1 MNFTRSFF
9 ASVLGTLTAFGLL
22 FVILLLIISATASIF
37 NASTGVRTLSDNS
50 ILNLDLNLP
59 IVERPPVFDE
69 IQSLLGLEEEVLGLP
84 NILSAIKIAAENPKI
99 QGIRLRSDFI
109 SSGWAQTH
117 SIRKALKDFK
127 SKDKFIYAYG
137 DVFTQKGYFLSS
149 VADSIFLNPVGAL
162 EFKGLASEVLYY
174 KDFQDKYGFKME
186 VVRHGKYKSAVEPF
200 LENEM
205 SAENK
210 FQIHTLLNDIW
221 STLREEISISRDLL
235 PETLDAIVSSN
246 KIAISQDAVSS
257 KLIDGLAYEDVFDEK
272 IKTRLGLDIDEKL
285 KKVSINSVNS
295 TKESY
300 DASIKDRIAVVF
312 AKGPILYGEG
322 SESIIAQGI
331 FVKTLEELSKDDWI
345 KAVVLRVDSPGG
357 SALTSELIWRTIEK
371 LKKSK
376 PVIVSMGNVAA
387 SGGYYIAAGADHI
400 FADPLS
406 ITGSI
411 GVFATLPN
419 VKGFLD
425 DIGIQAQSVETH
437 PNALGY
443 SPFQTLNK
451 SYEQQMISGIENIYD
466 IFKERVIKG
475 RELSPEAVEN
485 LAQGRVWSGKQALKL
500 GLIDDLGDLQDAITL
515 AANDLDIEDY
525 NVIEYPKFEDNLEN
539 MLKGITPSLELRN
552 PLKNLMPEQMML
564 ILESNQSRGPSPYIQ
579 TLLPFELR
587 IH

>member
-37 NASTGVRTLSDNS
+37 NASTGIRTLSENS

-69 IQSLLGLEEEVLGLP
+69 IQSILGLEEEVLGLP

-137 DVFTQKGYFLSS
+137 DVFTQKGYFLAS

-235 PETLDAIVSSN
+235 PETLDGIVSSN
-246 KIAISQDAVSS
+246 KIAISEDAVSS

-331 FVKTLEELSKDDWI
+331 FVETLEELSKDDWI

-466 IFKERVIKG
+466 IFKERVIQG

-552 PLKNLMPEQMML
+552 PLKNLMPEQLML
-564 ILESNQSRGPSPYIQ
+564 ILESNQFRGPSPYIQ

>member
-37 NASTGVRTLSDNS
+37 NASTEVRTLSDNS

-117 SIRKALKDFK
+117 SIRKALKYFK

-137 DVFTQKGYFLSS
+137 DVFTQKGYFLAS

-246 KIAISQDAVSS
+246 KITISQDAVSS

-285 KKVSINSVNS
+285 KEVSINSVNS

-322 SESIIAQGI
+322 SESVIAQGI
-331 FVKTLEELSKDDWI
+331 FVETLEELSKDDWI

-466 IFKERVIKG
+466 IFKERVIQG

-539 MLKGITPSLELRN
+539 MLKGITPSLKVIN
-552 PLKNLMPEQMML
+552 PLKNLVPEQMML
-564 ILESNQSRGPSPYIQ
+564 ILESNQSRGPLPYIQ

>member
-9 ASVLGTLTAFGLL
+9 ASVLGTFTAFGLL

-84 NILSAIKIAAENPKI
+84 NILSAIRIAAENPKI

-137 DVFTQKGYFLSS
+137 DVFTQKGYFLAS

-246 KIAISQDAVSS
+246 KIAISQDAVAS

-300 DASIKDRIAVVF
+300 DASIKDRIAVVY

-331 FVKTLEELSKDDWI
+331 FVETLEELSKDDWI

-466 IFKERVIKG
+466 IFKERVIQG

-500 GLIDDLGDLQDAITL
+500 GLIDDLGDLQDAIKL

-552 PLKNLMPEQMML
+552 PLKNLMPEQMIL

>member
-1 MNFTRSFF
+1 MNFTRNFF

-69 IQSLLGLEEEVLGLP
+69 IQSLLGLEKEVLGLP

-137 DVFTQKGYFLSS
+137 DVFTQKGYFLAS

-221 STLREEISISRDLL
+221 STLKEEISISRDLL

-246 KIAISQDAVSS
+246 KIAISEDAVSS

-285 KKVSINSVNS
+285 KKVSINRVNS

-387 SGGYYIAAGADHI
+387 SGGYYIAAGANHI

-466 IFKERVIKG
+466 IFKERVIQG

-552 PLKNLMPEQMML
+552 PLKDLMPEQMML
-564 ILESNQSRGPSPYIQ
+564 ILESNQSRGTSPYIQ

>member
-117 SIRKALKDFK
+117 SIRKALKNFK

-137 DVFTQKGYFLSS
+137 DVFTQKGYFLAS

-210 FQIHTLLNDIW
+210 FQIHTLLSDIW

-466 IFKERVIKG
+466 IFKERVIQG

>member
-137 DVFTQKGYFLSS
+137 DVFTQKGYFLAS

-210 FQIHTLLNDIW
+210 FQIHTLLSDIW

-331 FVKTLEELSKDDWI
+331 FVETLEELSKDDWI

-466 IFKERVIKG
+466 IFKERVIQG

-539 MLKGITPSLELRN
+539 MLKGITPSLEVRN
-552 PLKNLMPEQMML
+552 PLKNLMPDQMML

>member
-69 IQSLLGLEEEVLGLP
+69 IQSILGLEEEVLGLP

-137 DVFTQKGYFLSS
+137 DVFTQKGYFLAS

-235 PETLDAIVSSN
+235 PETLDGIVSSN
-246 KIAISQDAVSS
+246 KIAISEDAVSS

-331 FVKTLEELSKDDWI
+331 FVETLEELSKDDWI

-376 PVIVSMGNVAA
+376 PVIVSMGNVAS

-466 IFKERVIKG
+466 IFKERVIQG

-525 NVIEYPKFEDNLEN
+525 NVIEYPKFEENLEN

>member
-69 IQSLLGLEEEVLGLP
+69 IQSILGLEEEVLGLP

-137 DVFTQKGYFLSS
+137 DVFTQKGYFLAS

-235 PETLDAIVSSN
+235 PETLDGIVSSN
-246 KIAISQDAVSS
+246 KIAISEDAVSS

-331 FVKTLEELSKDDWI
+331 FVETLEELSKDDWI

-400 FADPLS
+400 FAYPLS

-466 IFKERVIKG
+466 IFKERVIQG

-500 GLIDDLGDLQDAITL
+500 CLIDDLGDLQDAITL

-539 MLKGITPSLELRN
+539 MLKGITPSLEVIN

>member
-69 IQSLLGLEEEVLGLP
+69 IQSLLGLEKEVLGLP

-137 DVFTQKGYFLSS
+137 DVFTQKGYFLAS

-221 STLREEISISRDLL
+221 STLREEISISRNLL
-235 PETLDAIVSSN
+235 PETLDAIVSN
-246 KIAISQDAVSS
+246 NRIAISQDAVSS

-272 IKTRLGLDIDEKL
+272 IKKRLGLDIDEKL
-285 KKVSINSVNS
+285 KKVSINRVNS

-312 AKGPILYGEG
+312 AKGPILYGDG

-331 FVKTLEELSKDDWI
+331 FVETLEELSKDDWI

-451 SYEQQMISGIENIYD
+451 SYEQKMISGIENIYE
-466 IFKERVIKG
+466 IFKERVIQG

-539 MLKGITPSLELRN
+539 MLKGITPSLEVRN

-564 ILESNQSRGPSPYIQ
+564 ILESNQSRGTSPYIQ

>member
-137 DVFTQKGYFLSS
+137 DVFTQKGYFLAS

-246 KIAISQDAVSS
+246 KIAISQDAVAS

-466 IFKERVIKG
+466 IFKERVIQG

>member
-137 DVFTQKGYFLSS
+137 DVFTQKGYFLAS

-451 SYEQQMISGIENIYD
+451 SYEQLMISGIENIYD
-466 IFKERVIKG
+466 IFKERVIQG

-515 AANDLDIEDY
+515 AANGLDIEDY

-552 PLKNLMPEQMML
+552 PLKNLMPDQMML

>member
-9 ASVLGTLTAFGLL
+9 ASVLGSLTAFGLL
-22 FVILLLIISATASIF
+22 FVILLLIISAAASIF
-37 NASTGVRTLSDNS
+37 NASSGVRTLSDNG

-69 IQSLLGLEEEVLGLP
+69 IQSLLGLEEEILGLP

-109 SSGWAQTH
+109 LSGWAQTH
-117 SIRKALKDFK
+117 SIRNALKDFK
-127 SKDKFIYAYG
+127 SKGKFIYSYG
-137 DVFTQKGYFLSS
+137 DVFTQKGYFLAS

-205 SAENK
+205 SPENK
-210 FQIHTLLNDIW
+210 FQIYTLLNDIW

-235 PETLDAIVSSN
+235 PETLDAIVSKN
-246 KIAISQDAVSS
+246 KIAIPQDAVSS

-285 KKVSINSVNS
+285 NKVSINRVNS
-295 TKESY
+295 TTESY

-331 FVKTLEELSKDDWI
+331 FVETLEELSKDDWI

-371 LKKSK
+371 LKESK

-400 FADPLS
+400 FADPLT

-451 SYEQQMISGIENIYD
+451 SYEKQMISGIENIYD
-466 IFKERVIKG
+466 IFKERVIQG
-475 RELSPEAVEN
+475 RKLSPEAVEN

-564 ILESNQSRGPSPYIQ
+564 ILESNQSRGPLPYIQ

>member
-37 NASTGVRTLSDNS
+37 NASTEVRTLSDNS

-84 NILSAIKIAAENPKI
+84 NILSAIQIAAENPKI

-137 DVFTQKGYFLSS
+137 DVFTQKGYFLAS

-162 EFKGLASEVLYY
+162 EFKGLASEILYY

-331 FVKTLEELSKDDWI
+331 FVETLEELSKDDWI

-466 IFKERVIKG
+466 IFKERVIQG

>member
-1 MNFTRSFF
+1 
-9 ASVLGTLTAFGLL
+9 
-22 FVILLLIISATASIF
+22 
-37 NASTGVRTLSDNS
+37 
-50 ILNLDLNLP
+50 
-59 IVERPPVFDE
+59 
-69 IQSLLGLEEEVLGLP
+69 
-84 NILSAIKIAAENPKI
+84 
-99 QGIRLRSDFI
+99 
-109 SSGWAQTH
+109 
-117 SIRKALKDFK
+117 
-127 SKDKFIYAYG
+127 
-137 DVFTQKGYFLSS
+137 
-149 VADSIFLNPVGAL
+149 
-162 EFKGLASEVLYY
+162 
-174 KDFQDKYGFKME
+174 
-186 VVRHGKYKSAVEPF
+186 
-200 LENEM
+200 
-205 SAENK
+205 
-210 FQIHTLLNDIW
+210 
-221 STLREEISISRDLL
+221 
-235 PETLDAIVSSN
+235 
-246 KIAISQDAVSS
+246 
-257 KLIDGLAYEDVFDEK
+257 LAYEDVFDEK

-331 FVKTLEELSKDDWI
+331 FVETLEELSKDDWI

-466 IFKERVIKG
+466 IFKERVIQG

-539 MLKGITPSLELRN
+539 MLKGITPSLEVIN

>member
-69 IQSLLGLEEEVLGLP
+69 IQSILGLEEEVLGLP

-137 DVFTQKGYFLSS
+137 DVFTQKGYFLAS

-235 PETLDAIVSSN
+235 PETLDGIVSSN
-246 KIAISQDAVSS
+246 KIAISEDAVSS

-331 FVKTLEELSKDDWI
+331 FVETLEELSKDDWI

-466 IFKERVIKG
+466 IFKERVIQG

-539 MLKGITPSLELRN
+539 ILKGITPSLEVIN

>member
-9 ASVLGTLTAFGLL
+9 ASVLGSLTAFGLL
-22 FVILLLIISATASIF
+22 FVILLLIISAAASIF
-37 NASTGVRTLSDNS
+37 NASSGVRTLSDNS

-109 SSGWAQTH
+109 LSGWAQTH
-117 SIRKALKDFK
+117 SIRNALKDFK
-127 SKDKFIYAYG
+127 SKGKFIYSYG
-137 DVFTQKGYFLSS
+137 DVFTQKGYFLAS

-205 SAENK
+205 SPENK
-210 FQIHTLLNDIW
+210 FQIYTLLNDIW

-235 PETLDAIVSSN
+235 PETLDAIVSNN
-246 KIAISQDAVSS
+246 KIAIPQDAVSS

-285 KKVSINSVNS
+285 NKVSINRVNS
-295 TKESY
+295 TTESY

-331 FVKTLEELSKDDWI
+331 FVETLEELSKDDWI

-371 LKKSK
+371 LKESK

-400 FADPLS
+400 FADPLT

-451 SYEQQMISGIENIYD
+451 SYEKQMISGIENIYD
-466 IFKERVIKG
+466 IFKERVIQG

-500 GLIDDLGDLQDAITL
+500 GLIDDLGNLQDAITL
-515 AANDLDIEDY
+515 AAKDLEIEDY
-525 NVIEYPKFEDNLEN
+525 NVIEYPKFEENLEN
-539 MLKGITPSLELRN
+539 MLKGITPSLEVKN

-564 ILESNQSRGPSPYIQ
+564 ILESNQSRGPLPYIQ

>member
-137 DVFTQKGYFLSS
+137 DVFTQKGYFLAS

-162 EFKGLASEVLYY
+162 EFKGLTSEVLYY

-331 FVKTLEELSKDDWI
+331 FVETLEELSKDDWI

-466 IFKERVIKG
+466 IFKERVIQG

>member
-1 MNFTRSFF
+1 
-9 ASVLGTLTAFGLL
+9 
-22 FVILLLIISATASIF
+22 
-37 NASTGVRTLSDNS
+37 
-50 ILNLDLNLP
+50 
-59 IVERPPVFDE
+59 
-69 IQSLLGLEEEVLGLP
+69 LP

-137 DVFTQKGYFLSS
+137 DVFTQKGYFLAS

-246 KIAISQDAVSS
+246 KIAISQDAVAS

-331 FVKTLEELSKDDWI
+331 FVETLEELSKDDWI

-466 IFKERVIKG
+466 IFKERVIQG

>member
-69 IQSLLGLEEEVLGLP
+69 IQSILGLEEEVLGLP

-137 DVFTQKGYFLSS
+137 DVFTQKGYFLAS

-162 EFKGLASEVLYY
+162 EFKGLASDVLYY

-235 PETLDAIVSSN
+235 PETLDGIVSSN
-246 KIAISQDAVSS
+246 KIAISEDAVSS

-331 FVKTLEELSKDDWI
+331 FVETLEELSKDDWI

-425 DIGIQAQSVETH
+425 DIWIQAQSVETH

-466 IFKERVIKG
+466 IFKERVIQG

>member
-137 DVFTQKGYFLSS
+137 DVFTQKGYFLAS

-210 FQIHTLLNDIW
+210 FQIHTLLSDIW

-466 IFKERVIKG
+466 IFKERVIQG

-539 MLKGITPSLELRN
+539 MLKGITPSLEVRN

>member
-69 IQSLLGLEEEVLGLP
+69 IQSLLGLQEEVLGLP

-99 QGIRLRSDFI
+99 QGIRIRSDFI

-137 DVFTQKGYFLSS
+137 DVFTQKGYFLAS

-272 IKTRLGLDIDEKL
+272 IKTRLGLDIDKKL

-331 FVKTLEELSKDDWI
+331 FVETLEELSKDDWI

-466 IFKERVIKG
+466 IFKERVIQG

-552 PLKNLMPEQMML
+552 PLKDLMPEQMML

>member
-69 IQSLLGLEEEVLGLP
+69 IQSILGLEEEVLGLP

-137 DVFTQKGYFLSS
+137 DVFTQKGYFLAS

-210 FQIHTLLNDIW
+210 FQIHTLLNDVW

-331 FVKTLEELSKDDWI
+331 FVETLEELSKDDWI

-466 IFKERVIKG
+466 IFKERVIQG

>member
-37 NASTGVRTLSDNS
+37 NASTGVKTLSDNS

-137 DVFTQKGYFLSS
+137 DVFTQKGYFLAS

-210 FQIHTLLNDIW
+210 FQIHTLLSDIW

-331 FVKTLEELSKDDWI
+331 FVETLEELSKDDWI

-466 IFKERVIKG
+466 IFKERVIQG

-539 MLKGITPSLELRN
+539 MLKGITPSLEVRN

>member
-1 MNFTRSFF
+1 MNFIRSFF
-9 ASVLGTLTAFGLL
+9 ASVLGSLTAFGLF

-37 NASTGVRTLSDNS
+37 NAPTNGRPLSNNS

-59 IVERPPVFDE
+59 IAERTPVFDE
-69 IQSLLGLEEEVLGLP
+69 IQSLLGLEEEVIGLP
-84 NILSAIKIAAENPKI
+84 NILSAIRIARENPKI
-99 QGIRLRSDFI
+99 KGIRLRSDFI

-127 SKDKFIYAYG
+127 SKGKFIYAYG
-137 DVFTQKGYFLSS
+137 DVFTQKGYFLAS
-149 VADSIFLNPVGAL
+149 VADSIFLNPAGAI

-186 VVRHGKYKSAVEPF
+186 VVRHGKYKSAVEPY

-205 SAENK
+205 SPENK
-210 FQIHTLLNDIW
+210 YQISSLLNDIW
-221 STLREEISISRDLL
+221 STLREEISISRDII
-235 PETLDAIVSSN
+235 PEALDEIAANN
-246 KIAISQDAVSS
+246 KISIPQDAVSS
-257 KLIDGLAYEDVFDEK
+257 KLIDGLTYEDVFDKK
-272 IKTRLGLDIDEKL
+272 IKLRLGIDLKEKL
-285 KKVSINSVNS
+285 EKVSVKRVNR
-295 TKESY
+295 TTESY
-300 DASIKDRIAVVF
+300 DTSIKDRIAVVF

-322 SESIIAQGI
+322 SESIIAQGV
-331 FVKTLEELSKDDWI
+331 FVETLEELAKDDWI

-357 SALTSELIWRTIEK
+357 SALASELLWRAIEK
-371 LKKSK
+371 LKESK
-376 PVIVSMGNVAA
+376 PIIVSMGNVAA

-419 VKGFLD
+419 AKGFLD

-443 SPFQTLNK
+443 SPFQTLGK
-451 SYEQQMISGIENIYD
+451 SYEKQMLKGIENIYE
-466 IFKERVIKG
+466 IFKDRVIQG
-475 RELSPEAVEN
+475 RGLSSDAVEN

-500 GLIDDLGDLQDAITL
+500 GLIDSLGGLQDAIAL
-515 AANDLDIEDY
+515 AAENLEMEKY
-525 NVIEYPKFEDNLEN
+525 NVIEYPKFEENLEN
-539 MLKGITPSLELRN
+539 MLKGIAPSIEAEN
-552 PLKNLMPEQMML
+552 PLKNLIPDQML
-564 ILESNQSRGPSPYIQ
+564 LLLETNQSRAPLPYIQ

-587 IH
+587 IR

>member
-9 ASVLGTLTAFGLL
+9 ASVLGTFTAFGLL

-137 DVFTQKGYFLSS
+137 DVFTQKGYFLAS

-331 FVKTLEELSKDDWI
+331 FVETLEELSKDDWI

-466 IFKERVIKG
+466 IFKERVIQG

-515 AANDLDIEDY
+515 AANGLDIEDY

-552 PLKNLMPEQMML
+552 PLKNLMPEQMIL

>member
-137 DVFTQKGYFLSS
+137 DVFTQKGYFLAS

-331 FVKTLEELSKDDWI
+331 FVETLEELSKDDWI

>member
-69 IQSLLGLEEEVLGLP
+69 IQSILGLEEEVLGLP

-137 DVFTQKGYFLSS
+137 DVFTQKGYFLAS

-235 PETLDAIVSSN
+235 PETLDGIVSSN
-246 KIAISQDAVSS
+246 KIAISEDAVSS

-331 FVKTLEELSKDDWI
+331 FVETLEELSKDDWI

-466 IFKERVIKG
+466 IFKERVIQG

-552 PLKNLMPEQMML
+552 PLKNLMPEQLML
-564 ILESNQSRGPSPYIQ
+564 ILESNQFRGPSPYIQ

>member
-137 DVFTQKGYFLSS
+137 DVFTQKGYFLAS

-210 FQIHTLLNDIW
+210 FQIHTLLSDIW

-235 PETLDAIVSSN
+235 PETLDGIVSSN
-246 KIAISQDAVSS
+246 KIAISEDAVSS

-466 IFKERVIKG
+466 IFKERVIQG

-539 MLKGITPSLELRN
+539 MLKGITPSLEVIN

>member
-137 DVFTQKGYFLSS
+137 DVFTQKGYFLAS

-210 FQIHTLLNDIW
+210 FQIHTLLSDIW

-451 SYEQQMISGIENIYD
+451 SYEQKMISGIENIYD
-466 IFKERVIKG
+466 IFKERVIQG

>member
-9 ASVLGTLTAFGLL
+9 ASVLGSLTAFGLL

-37 NASTGVRTLSDNS
+37 NASSGVRTLSDNS

-109 SSGWAQTH
+109 LSGWAQTH
-117 SIRKALKDFK
+117 SIRNALKDFK
-127 SKDKFIYAYG
+127 SKGKFIYSYG
-137 DVFTQKGYFLSS
+137 DVFTQKGYFLAS

-205 SAENK
+205 SPENK
-210 FQIHTLLNDIW
+210 FQIYTLLNDIW

-235 PETLDAIVSSN
+235 PETLDAIVSNN
-246 KIAISQDAVSS
+246 KIAIPQDAVSS

-285 KKVSINSVNS
+285 NKVSINRVNS
-295 TKESY
+295 TTESY

-331 FVKTLEELSKDDWI
+331 FVETLEELSKDDWI

-371 LKKSK
+371 LKESK

-400 FADPLS
+400 FADPLT

-451 SYEQQMISGIENIYD
+451 SYEKQMISGIENIYD
-466 IFKERVIKG
+466 IFKERVIQG

-515 AANDLDIEDY
+515 AAKDLEIEDY
-525 NVIEYPKFEDNLEN
+525 NVIEYPKFEENLEN
-539 MLKGITPSLELRN
+539 MLKGITPSLEVKN

-564 ILESNQSRGPSPYIQ
+564 ILESNQSRGPLPYIQ

>member
-1 MNFTRSFF
+1 MNFTRNFF

-69 IQSLLGLEEEVLGLP
+69 IQSLLGLEKEVLGLP

-137 DVFTQKGYFLSS
+137 DVFTQKGYFLAS
-149 VADSIFLNPVGAL
+149 VADSIFLNPLGAL

-246 KIAISQDAVSS
+246 KIAISEDAVSS

-285 KKVSINSVNS
+285 KKVSINRVNS

-387 SGGYYIAAGADHI
+387 SGGYYIAAGANHI

-466 IFKERVIKG
+466 IFKERVIQG

-552 PLKNLMPEQMML
+552 PLKDLMPEQMML
-564 ILESNQSRGPSPYIQ
+564 ILESNQSRGTSPYIQ

>member
-137 DVFTQKGYFLSS
+137 DVFTQKGYFLAS
-149 VADSIFLNPVGAL
+149 VADSIFLNPLGAL

-210 FQIHTLLNDIW
+210 FQIHTLLSDIW

-312 AKGPILYGEG
+312 AKGPILYGDG

-331 FVKTLEELSKDDWI
+331 FVETLEELSKDDWI

-466 IFKERVIKG
+466 IFKERVIQG

>member
-84 NILSAIKIAAENPKI
+84 NIISAIKIAAENPKI

-137 DVFTQKGYFLSS
+137 DVFTQKGYFLAS

-437 PNALGY
+437 PNAIGY

-466 IFKERVIKG
+466 IFKERVIQG

-515 AANDLDIEDY
+515 AANGLDIEDY

>member
-117 SIRKALKDFK
+117 SIRKALKNFK

-137 DVFTQKGYFLSS
+137 DVFTQKGYFLAS

-331 FVKTLEELSKDDWI
+331 FVETLEELSKDDWI

-466 IFKERVIKG
+466 IFKERVIQG

>member
-137 DVFTQKGYFLSS
+137 DVFTQKGYFLAS

-210 FQIHTLLNDIW
+210 FQIHTLLSDIW

-437 PNALGY
+437 PNAIGY

-466 IFKERVIKG
+466 IFKERVIQG

-539 MLKGITPSLELRN
+539 MLKGITPSLEVRN
-552 PLKNLMPEQMML
+552 PLKNLMPDQMML

>member
-117 SIRKALKDFK
+117 SIRKALKNFK

-137 DVFTQKGYFLSS
+137 DVFTQKGYFLAS
-149 VADSIFLNPVGAL
+149 VADSIFLNPVGTL
-162 EFKGLASEVLYY
+162 EFKGLASEILYY

-331 FVKTLEELSKDDWI
+331 FVETLEELSKDDWI

-466 IFKERVIKG
+466 IFKERVIQG

-525 NVIEYPKFEDNLEN
+525 NVIEYPKFEENLEN

>member
-9 ASVLGTLTAFGLL
+9 ASVLGSLTAFGLL
-22 FVILLLIISATASIF
+22 FVILLLIISAAASIF
-37 NASTGVRTLSDNS
+37 NASSGVRTLSDNG

-69 IQSLLGLEEEVLGLP
+69 IQSLLGLEEEILGLP

-109 SSGWAQTH
+109 LSGWAQTH
-117 SIRKALKDFK
+117 SIRNALKDFK
-127 SKDKFIYAYG
+127 SKGKFIYSYG
-137 DVFTQKGYFLSS
+137 DVFTQKGYFLAS

-205 SAENK
+205 SPENK
-210 FQIHTLLNDIW
+210 FQIYTLLNDIW

-235 PETLDAIVSSN
+235 PETLDAIVSNN
-246 KIAISQDAVSS
+246 KIAIPQDAVSS

-285 KKVSINSVNS
+285 NKVSINRVNS
-295 TKESY
+295 TTESY

-331 FVKTLEELSKDDWI
+331 FVETLEELSKDDWI

-371 LKKSK
+371 LKESK

-400 FADPLS
+400 FADPLT

-451 SYEQQMISGIENIYD
+451 SYEKQMISGIENIYD
-466 IFKERVIKG
+466 IFKERVIQG
-475 RELSPEAVEN
+475 RKLSPEAVEN

-515 AANDLDIEDY
+515 AAKDLEIEDY
-525 NVIEYPKFEDNLEN
+525 NVIEYPKFEENLEN
-539 MLKGITPSLELRN
+539 MLKGITPSLEVKN

-564 ILESNQSRGPSPYIQ
+564 ILESNQSRGPLPYIQ